1 MVAVIVVLAVV
12 IGEVA
17 ADVVNSGT
25 VAARVEAQTYV
36 AEVIPVI
43 DESTT
48 LAGTMHLVRD
58 ASTSVPRTNLEQA
71 MGELVEG
78 TSANLDQLATLGV
91 PAPSARSDELLEAT
105 LAARARASRDLV
117 GAIGLAIGPSSTVEG
132 LTRATSGVVQAG
144 KQMLVADGDYRRFV
158 LSLPR
163 SSGRGRLPL
172 SRWVLSPASWAEQA
186 AQSFVTALAGSAEL
200 RASED
205 LMIIR
210 LSVEPPVV
218 RIYGL
223 PPTTTAPPTTT
234 STTTSST
241 TTTTL
246 PGATAL
252 PTTTSTSTTT
262 TSTSTTTTMQL
273 PPAGST
279 SVLPPTTRVSVVLVI
294 ANAGNAELSAIWA
307 SASLVPVA
315 STGRN
320 GSDGQAHSIAERVGR
335 LGPGA
340 SLVVTLPGLAVSVG
354 RSYTLWASIGTG
366 SLPRGPVTAP
376 PRGVGQTDQVSIR
389 VASG

>member
-1 MVAVIVVLAVV
+1 MVAIVVVLAII

-17 ADVVNSGT
+17 ADVINSGS

-43 DESTT
+43 DQSTT
-48 LAGTMHLVRD
+48 LASTMHLVRD
-58 ASTSVPRTNLEQA
+58 ANASVARTNLEQA
-71 MGELVEG
+71 MGDLVEG
-78 TSANLDQLATLGV
+78 TSANLNQLTTLGV
-91 PAPSARSDELLEAT
+91 PAPSGRSGDLLEAT
-105 LAARARASRDLV
+105 LAARARGSRDLV
-117 GAIGLAIGPSSTVEG
+117 GAIALAIRSSSTQED
-132 LTRATSGVVQAG
+132 LIHAASGIVQAG
-144 KQMLVADGDYRRFV
+144 KELVVADGDYRRFV

-172 SRWVLSPASWAEQA
+172 SRWVLNPASWAESA
-186 AQSFVTALAGSAEL
+186 ARLFVTALSGSAGL

-205 LMIIR
+205 LVIVA

-218 RIYGL
+218 RINGL
-223 PPTTTAPPTTT
+223 PTTTTVPATTS

-246 PGATAL
+246 PGATTL

-262 TSTSTTTTMQL
+262 TSTSTTTTLQL

-294 ANAGNAELSAIWA
+294 ANVGNTGLSTIWA
-307 SASLVPVA
+307 AASIVPVA
-315 STGRN
+315 STDRN
-320 GSDGQAHSIAERVGR
+320 GSGGQTHSIAVRVGR
-335 LGPGA
+335 LGPGT
-340 SLVVTLPGLAVSVG
+340 SLVVTLPALAVSSG
-354 RSYTLWASIGTG
+354 RSYTLYASIGNG
-366 SLPRGPVTAP
+366 SLPTGPVTAP
-376 PRGVGQTDQVSIR
+376 RGAGQTDQVSIR